1 MRIERLETKILRE
14 LSTILQNDVKNTKVG
29 FCTVTSVEL
38 TNDLSYAKVYV
49 SFLGD
54 EDRKDVGLKGLEN
67 SKSYIRTLLAKRV
80 QMRKVP
86 ELRFILDESLD
97 YGNKIETILDDLK
110 N

>member
-14 LSTILQNDVKNTKVG
+14 LSSILQNDVKNTKVG
-29 FCTVTSVEL
+29 FCTVTSVEV

-54 EDRKDVGLKGLEN
+54 EDRKEVGLKGLES
-67 SKSYIRTLLAKRV
+67 SKSFIRTLLAKRI

-86 ELRFILDESLD
+86 ELRFVLDETLD
-97 YGNKIETILDDLK
+97 YGNKIEKILEDLK
-110 N
+110 K